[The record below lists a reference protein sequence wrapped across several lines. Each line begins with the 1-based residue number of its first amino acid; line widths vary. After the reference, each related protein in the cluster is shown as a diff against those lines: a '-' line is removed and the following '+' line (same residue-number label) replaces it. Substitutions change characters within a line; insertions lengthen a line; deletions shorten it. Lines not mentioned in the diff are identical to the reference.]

1 MSHEEKMKIYH
12 AKLLLFGEHTVL
24 RGSMALAAPY
34 PYFGGRWVQAASE
47 PSDGVERHDLLPF
60 CDYLE
65 KLQASGVLKCPLQ
78 LDQFRADLGEGLY
91 FASDI
96 PVGYGLGSS
105 GALCAAVYD
114 RYCPLKITAGDSD
127 RLAELKGILAQLE
140 SFFHGSSSGTDPLII
155 YLDHPVLIRAGGHI
169 ERVNIPALT
178 GASRWR
184 FFLLDTGIRRE
195 TGPLVRHFL
204 EKTATS
210 PFSTTFPGGLLQPN
224 NEAIANLL
232 EGHWEALAREVK
244 RISAFQIEELPEM
257 TPEAFH
263 QVWKEG
269 LDADTYYL
277 KLCGAGGGGFLL
289 GYTEDLQR
297 TRETLSARG
306 FSILEVSW

>member
-1 MSHEEKMKIYH
+1 MSHRKKTKIYN

-24 RGSMALAAPY
+24 RGSNALAAPY
-34 PYFGGRWVQAASE
+34 SQFGGRWTVSSSGPATNFQ
-47 PSDGVERHDLLPF
+47 HDLFPF
-60 CDYLE
+60 CDYLNA
-65 KLQASGVLKCPLQ
+65 LQERGELKCPLRIEE
-78 LDQFRADLGEGLY
+78 FRADLEEGLY
-91 FASDI
+91 FDSDI

-114 RYCPLKITAGDSD
+114 RYCPAKIAPDDTGGFG
-127 RLAELKGILAQLE
+127 ELKNILAQLE

-155 YLDHPVLIRAGGHI
+155 YLDHPVLIQPGGHI
-169 ERVNIPALT
+169 DRVALPSLVP
-178 GASRWR
+178 GSPWR

-195 TGPLVRHFL
+195 TGPLVQHFL
-204 EKTATS
+204 KKTATS
-210 PFSTTFPGGLLQPN
+210 PFSKIFPGGLLQPN

-269 LDADTYYL
+269 LDADAYYL

-289 GYTEDLQR
+289 GYTEDLMR